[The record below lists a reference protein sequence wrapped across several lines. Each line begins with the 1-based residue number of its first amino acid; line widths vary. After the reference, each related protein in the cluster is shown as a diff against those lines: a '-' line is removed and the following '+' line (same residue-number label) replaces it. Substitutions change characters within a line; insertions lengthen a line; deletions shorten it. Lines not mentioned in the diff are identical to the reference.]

1 VLTGPPVGRQRPAR
15 ALTARPAGAP
25 PSEVPHYSYGW
36 IIYVLGALVTVALAV
51 AVYQLHYHYGQAPH
65 RILKMLVGLA
75 VFTVVLLRPAVALH
89 AWLLAIPLGEWLP
102 STGIPAVNGPNLL
115 FVSLVLS
122 WVLPRALKRERI
134 ARPARIAWPLAAYI
148 GVLLFAL
155 AFAWLRPPG
164 GGSYPGV
171 AMLKSVWQSAIG
183 LAVYFIVVNTVSTR
197 EQARSLLV
205 TFAVGCSLA
214 ALIAFREFV
223 QAGGAKRIAGSLGDI
238 NDLGAYFAM
247 CVSILAGL
255 AFATGAFRG
264 WRRLAVWAA
273 TALSFAGVAFPKSRG
288 GFLGAAAGLGATT
301 YLTNR
306 RATIIFLIVVAAS
319 PLWAPGF
326 IKERV
331 AETRVVESVESS
343 AWEDQYAGLDPNVT
357 VRFDIWKAALA
368 ATVRSPII
376 GYGYAAVPY
385 LTGPVL
391 SRPYSAH
398 SLYVET
404 AAQSGIVGLTVL
416 FWLISACVR
425 SGRELLALASD
436 SATRGLAVGF
446 LAGTLAI
453 LLACVFG
460 QRLTHTVVAGTFFF
474 LAGLVDRSIA
484 FERAALAPAV
494 AETEH
499 AS

>member
-1 VLTGPPVGRQRPAR
+1 
-15 ALTARPAGAP
+15 
-25 PSEVPHYSYGW
+25 
-36 IIYVLGALVTVALAV
+36 
-51 AVYQLHYHYGQAPH
+51 
-65 RILKMLVGLA
+65 
-75 VFTVVLLRPAVALH
+75 
-89 AWLLAIPLGEWLP
+89 
-102 STGIPAVNGPNLL
+102 
-115 FVSLVLS
+115 
-122 WVLPRALKRERI
+122 
-134 ARPARIAWPLAAYI
+134 
-148 GVLLFAL
+148 
-155 AFAWLRPPG
+155 
-164 GGSYPGV
+164 
-171 AMLKSVWQSAIG
+171 MLKSVWQSAIG
-183 LAVYFIVVNTVSTR
+183 LGVYFVVVNTVSTR
-197 EQARSLLV
+197 EQTRNLLV
-205 TFAVGCSLA
+205 SFAIGCSLA
-214 ALIAFREFV
+214 AFIAFREFV

-247 CVSILAGL
+247 CVSVLAGL
-255 AFATGAFRG
+255 AFASGAFRG

-273 TALSFAGVAFPKSRG
+273 TALAFAGVAFPKSRG

-306 RATIIFLIVVAAS
+306 RATIIFLIVAAAS

-326 IKERV
+326 VKERV

-368 ATVRSPII
+368 ATVRSPIV

-385 LTGPVL
+385 LTAPVL
-391 SRPYSAH
+391 DRPYSAH

-453 LLACVFG
+453 MLACVFG